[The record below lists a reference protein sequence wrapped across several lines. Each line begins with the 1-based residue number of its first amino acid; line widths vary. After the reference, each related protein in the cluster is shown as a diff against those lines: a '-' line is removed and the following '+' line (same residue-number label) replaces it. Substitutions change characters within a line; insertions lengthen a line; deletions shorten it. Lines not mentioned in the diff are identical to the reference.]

1 MSENPTQSTDTP
13 VRKPTPAKD
22 LPLDQLDPMTLVARI
37 KAEDPEALKRIS
49 DKRAASLVESA
60 LRAMRNE
67 LDEVA
72 ERRLRIDGVGTF
84 VVRQV
89 ERPKDGQLVQR
100 IGLNPA
106 GR

>member
-1 MSENPTQSTDTP
+1 MTDTP
-13 VRKPTPAKD
+13 QPTAEPKKPTPAKD
-22 LPLDQLDPMTLVARI
+22 LPLDQLDPATLVERI
-37 KAEDPEALKRIS
+37 KAEEPEALKRIS
-49 DKRAASLVESA
+49 DKRAAALVESA

-67 LDEVA
+67 LDEVP

-89 ERPKDGQLVQR
+89 EHPKNGELVQR
-100 IGLNPA
+100 IALNPA